1 MFKSNVIGN
10 LGADA
15 QVKESNGS
23 KFVTFR
29 VAHTESYTDQGG
41 QKHESTTW
49 IDCIMSNAESKVIPF
64 LKKGVK
70 VYVSGNCSLRVFS
83 SAKYRQMMAGAQINV
98 QSVELLGGSTDEV
111 PRQLIDANGVIHQV
125 NKYYLTDMKSVTLYS
140 QSGQEFD
147 VDEEGWVAPRREQP
161 QEGSQDDSAGQ

>member
-1 MFKSNVIGN
+1 MFKSTVIGN

-29 VAHTESYTDQGG
+29 VAHTESYTDQSG

-49 IDCIMSNAESKVIPF
+49 IDCIMSNAESKVIPY

-83 SAKYRQMMAGAQINV
+83 SAKYRQMMAGVQINV

-111 PRQLIDANGVIHQV
+111 PRQLIDANGVIHAV
-125 NKYYLTDMKSVTLYS
+125 NKFYYTDVKSTPLFS
-140 QSGQEFD
+140 QSGQQFD
-147 VDEEGWVAPRREQP
+147 ADQDGWVRPRQEEP
-161 QEGSQDDSAGQ
+161 QEGAQDAQS

>member
-1 MFKSNVIGN
+1 MFKSILIGN

-29 VAHTESYTDQGG
+29 VAHTESYNDQAG

-49 IDCIMSNAESKVIPF
+49 IDCIMSNAESKVVPY
-64 LKKGVK
+64 LKKGTK

-98 QSVELLGGSTDEV
+98 QNVELLGGSSDDV
-111 PRQLIDANGVIHQV
+111 PRQLIDANGIIHPVLLHGYTGCAPVQPV
-125 NKYYLTDMKSVTLYS
+125 RSAIRCRQRRMGKATSGTDRGGAT
-140 QSGQEFD
+140 GCTII
-147 VDEEGWVAPRREQP
+147 G
-161 QEGSQDDSAGQ
+161 

>member
-1 MFKSNVIGN
+1 MFKSIVIGN

-29 VAHTESYTDQGG
+29 VAHTESYSDQSG

-49 IDCIMSNAESKVIPF
+49 IDCIMSNAESKVVPY
-64 LKKGVK
+64 LKKGTK

-98 QSVELLGGSTDEV
+98 QNVELLGGSSDDV
-111 PRQLIDANGVIHQV
+111 PRQLIDANGVLHPV
-125 NKYYLTDMKSVTLYS
+125 VKYYLTDAKSMPLFS
-140 QSGQEFD
+140 QSGQQFD
-147 VDEEGWVAPRREQP
+147 ADKKGWVTPRHEETEEGSKD
-161 QEGSQDDSAGQ
+161 GSGNQ

>member
-1 MFKSNVIGN
+1 MFKSIVIGN

-29 VAHTESYTDQGG
+29 VAHTESYNDQAG

-49 IDCIMSNAESKVIPF
+49 IDCIMSNAESKVVPY
-64 LKKGVK
+64 LKKGTK

-98 QSVELLGGSTDEV
+98 QNVELLGGSSDDV
-111 PRQLIDANGVIHQV
+111 PRQLIDANGIIHPV
-125 NKYYLTDMKSVTLYS
+125 HKFYYTDIQGVPLFS
-140 QSGQEFD
+140 QSGQQFD
-147 VDEEGWVAPRREQP
+147 ADKDGWVKPRQEQAEEGP
-161 QEGSQDDSAGQ
+161 QDAQS

>member
-1 MFKSNVIGN
+1 MFKANVIGN

-29 VAHTESYTDQGG
+29 VAHTESYTDQAG

-49 IDCIMSNAESKVIPF
+49 IDCIMSNAESKVVQY
-64 LKKGVK
+64 LKKGTK

-125 NKYYLTDMKSVTLYS
+125 SKYYFTDIKGVPLFS
-140 QSGQEFD
+140 QSGQQFD
-147 VDEEGWVAPRREQP
+147 ADKDGWVKPRQEEP
-161 QEGSQDDSAGQ
+161 QEGSQDDSANQ

>member
-1 MFKSNVIGN
+1 MFKANVIGN

-29 VAHTESYTDQGG
+29 VAHTESYTDQSG

-49 IDCIMSNAESKVIPF
+49 IDCIMSNAESKVIPY

-83 SAKYRQMMAGAQINV
+83 SAKYRQMMAGAQVNV
-98 QSVELLGGSTDEV
+98 QSVELLGGSTDDV

-125 NKYYLTDMKSVTLYS
+125 SKYYLTDIKGVPLFS
-140 QSGQEFD
+140 QSGAQFD
-147 VDEEGWVAPRREQP
+147 ADDNGWVTPRQEQP
-161 QEGSQDDSAGQ
+161 QEGQQDGQ

>member
-1 MFKSNVIGN
+1 MFKSIVIGN

-29 VAHTESYTDQGG
+29 VAHTESYTDQSG

-49 IDCIMSNAESKVIPF
+49 IDCIMSNAESKVVPY

-111 PRQLIDANGVIHQV
+111 PRQLVDANGVIHQV
-125 NKYYLTDMKSVTLYS
+125 GKYYYTEVKGVTLYS

-147 VDEEGWVAPRREQP
+147 VDAQGWVKPRQEQP
-161 QEGSQDDSAGQ
+161 QEGAQDGSGNQ

>member
-1 MFKSNVIGN
+1 MFKSIVIGN

-29 VAHTESYTDQGG
+29 VAHTESYTDQAG

-49 IDCIMSNAESKVIPF
+49 IDCIMSNAESKVIPY

-111 PRQLIDANGVIHQV
+111 PRQLFDANGVIHTV
-125 NKYYLTDMKSVTLYS
+125 SKYYFTDIKGVPLFS
-140 QSGQEFD
+140 QSGQLFHADKKGWVTHDQEQP
-147 VDEEGWVAPRREQP
+147 EEGAQN
-161 QEGSQDDSAGQ
+161 GSAGQ

>member
-1 MFKSNVIGN
+1 MFKSIVIGN

-29 VAHTESYTDQGG
+29 VAHTESYTDQAG

-49 IDCIMSNAESKVIPF
+49 IDCIMSNAESKVVPY
-64 LKKGVK
+64 LKKGTK

-83 SAKYRQMMAGAQINV
+83 SAKYRQMMAGAQNSNLVNV
-98 QSVELLGGSTDEV
+98 EEAAELTQQQAVKLLEKLATPESHERQAVLSFFGGGFMAGFVCSF
-111 PRQLIDANGVIHQV
+111 RGKNRCWK
-125 NKYYLTDMKSVTLYS
+125 N
-140 QSGQEFD
+140 
-147 VDEEGWVAPRREQP
+147 
-161 QEGSQDDSAGQ
+161 SAIYDIIKC

>member
-1 MFKSNVIGN
+1 MFKANVIGN

-29 VAHTESYTDQGG
+29 VAHTESYTDQSG

-49 IDCIMSNAESKVIPF
+49 IDCIMSNAESKVIPY
-64 LKKGVK
+64 LKKGTK

-98 QSVELLGGSTDEV
+98 QSVELLGGSTDDV
-111 PRQLIDANGVIHQV
+111 PRQLIDANGVLHPV
-125 NKYYLTDMKSVTLYS
+125 VKYYLTDAKSMPLFS
-140 QSGQEFD
+140 QSGQQFD
-147 VDEEGWVAPRREQP
+147 ADKKGWVTPRQEQPEEGA
-161 QEGSQDDSAGQ
+161 QDAQS